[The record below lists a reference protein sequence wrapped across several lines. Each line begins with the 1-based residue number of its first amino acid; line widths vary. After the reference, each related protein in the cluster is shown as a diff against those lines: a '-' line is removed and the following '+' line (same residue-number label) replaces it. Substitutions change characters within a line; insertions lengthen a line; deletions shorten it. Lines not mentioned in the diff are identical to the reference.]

1 VRGGGVLG
9 LIKLTAIGI
18 LSFLL
23 AGCSDEGAITSAL
36 ANQLQLSD
44 SQLRTQ
50 NLRFTERLS
59 AGRRWACVEY
69 SVPDTNDY
77 AIAMAYRTSSK
88 ASWTVL
94 DLNSTSTA
102 CEAVQSAVTMMG
114 VQGLPAEIVDSLES
128 VLAEFSD
135 AERVNGVRLELAKA
149 GDLSE

>member
-1 VRGGGVLG
+1 VRGGAVLG

-23 AGCSDEGAITSAL
+23 AGCSDEDAITSAL
-36 ANQLQLSD
+36 ATQLQLSD

-50 NLRFTERLS
+50 NPRFTERLS

-69 SVPDTNDY
+69 SVPDTSDY
-77 AIAMAYRTSSK
+77 AIAMAYRASSK

-94 DLNSTSTA
+94 DLNSTATA
-102 CEAVQSAVTMMG
+102 CEAVQNAVTMMG

-128 VLAEFSD
+128 VLNAFSD
-135 AERVNGVRLELAKA
+135 PKRTERAKMELAEA
-149 GDLSE
+149 AQG